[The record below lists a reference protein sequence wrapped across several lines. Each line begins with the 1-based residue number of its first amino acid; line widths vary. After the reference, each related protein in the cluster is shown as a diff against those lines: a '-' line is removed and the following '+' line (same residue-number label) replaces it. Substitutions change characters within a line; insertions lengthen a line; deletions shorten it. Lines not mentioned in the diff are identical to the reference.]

1 MGADSNGGIIGTYS
15 SHNLL
20 IRTNNSNKI
29 TVEPTNIGIQTAPSE
44 WIHLSSDPASSKWI
58 RIDATQFSNP
68 PTEQSGTPDTAIGQS
83 VNTNKYLTEPDYW
96 IEIKLGAAG
105 GGIVLIPCYIK
116 G

>member
-20 IRTNNSNKI
+20 IRTNNWNKI

-44 WIHLSSDPASSKWI
+44 WIHLLSDPASSKYI
-58 RIDATQFSNP
+58 LIEATQFSASP
-68 PTEQSGTPDTAIGQS
+68 IEQSGTPDTAIGQS
-83 VNTNKYLTEPDYW
+83 GNTNKYLTEPDYW
-96 IEIKLGAAG
+96 IEIKLKAAG
-105 GGIVLIPCYIK
+105 PGIVLIPCYIP